1 MEMLLTNSRHPLS
14 LRRVVWPQLLWAHL
28 LAGLPQDGVFQLLSG
43 IGNPSPEVL
52 SCSLFIGAVLS
63 WLLICLVAARELAN
77 SRSETAEKIG
87 FSAPAFFVVA
97 ICNCRDKYIVH
108 NCIQLRPVSLEVGR
122 HCSDAISQLT
132 FEPAHKCCRSCLRFY
147 LCCSSLVVHT
157 INLLILELICRIHFH
172 FQCSHPDTFSHL
184 LWC

>member
-1 MEMLLTNSRHPLS
+1 MVFFSYSLGLAILLR
-14 LRRVVWPQLLWAHL
+14 
-28 LAGLPQDGVFQLLSG
+28 
-43 IGNPSPEVL
+43 EVL
-52 SCSLFIGAVLS
+52 SCSLFIGDVLS

-77 SRSETAEKIG
+77 SRSETAGKIG
-87 FSAPAFFVVA
+87 FSAPAFFLVA
-97 ICNCRDKYIVH
+97 ICNCREKYIVA
-108 NCIQLRPVSLEVGR
+108 NCIQLRPVLLEVGR

-132 FEPAHKCCRSCLRFY
+132 FEPAHKSCISCLRFC
-147 LCCSSLVVHT
+147 LCCSSLVHT